1 MGKIMRSY
9 GTFTTFGYRILALYL
24 IPLGYLIGS
33 VLWGISCVE
42 RGVGYF
48 FQVFMLTSYL
58 VCFEVIADYWVFAG
72 RLGRDGENLV
82 LFKTSTQGLAFLR
95 RAAIGDCLRRFC
107 WLMIYAGF
115 MFAVTGEAYHFV
127 MLLAAYVVVTGILN
141 LTRHLQIVQMHM
153 MCMVLAALIYGTL
166 AVTLYFIAEA
176 AGTWMLVTELALFSL
191 LALAV
196 SGLSVWHILYCM
208 RGKSDDK

>member
-24 IPLGYLIGS
+24 IPLGYLILS
-33 VLWGISCVE
+33 VLWGITCVE

-48 FQVFMLTSYL
+48 VSVFMLTSYL

-72 RLGRDGENLV
+72 LLGRDGENLV

-115 MFAVTGEAYHFV
+115 MFAVTGEVYHFV

-141 LTRHLQIVQMHM
+141 LTRHMQIVQMHM
-153 MCMVLAALIYGTL
+153 MCMMLAALIYGTF
-166 AVTLYFIAEA
+166 AVTLKILAEA
-176 AGTWMLVTELALFSL
+176 AGTWMLVAELVLFSL

-196 SGLSVWHILYCM
+196 SGLSVWHIMYSM
-208 RGKSDDK
+208 RGKNDDK